1 MRESYNDICSL
12 INREPTWFDE
22 YGVPRYAPFGPRLCA
37 NIYVDEAALVEVA
50 CQSCGRLFHVAH
62 SAQRRH
68 GNVAAAIRAR
78 ELDYGDPPNVGC
90 CLAGAT
96 MNSVPHRVIEYWAR
110 SSVMVW
116 SRDPAL
122 EVEIMADWWREVDHG

>member
-1 MRESYNDICSL
+1 MRESYDDIRSL
-12 INREPTWFDE
+12 IERKPLWFDE
-22 YGVPRYAPFGPRLCA
+22 HGVPRYVPFGPRLCA
-37 NIYVDEAALVEVA
+37 NIYADEAVLAEVA
-50 CQSCGRLFHVAH
+50 CQACGRLFHVAH
-62 SAQRRH
+62 STDRRR
-68 GNVAAAIRAR
+68 GKIADLIRAR
-78 ELDYGDPPNVGC
+78 ELEYGDPPNVGC